1 MSKMIKIPDIYKIY
15 IFVLFGVG
23 IGYLSHDEPKN
34 LFILG
39 VPMFLLMKNTQFS
52 CYTDKIKY
60 ERQKSFNHGLNLTN
74 DCIKLFREW
83 NPENMDDMRLRVQEI
98 IHNMMGGMDLQSL
111 LFTGLNAFMTSR

>member
-1 MSKMIKIPDIYKIY
+1 MFTVPDIYKIY

-23 IGYLSHDEPKN
+23 IGYLTHEDMKN
-34 LFILG
+34 FFILG

-60 ERQKSFNHGLNLTN
+60 ERQKSFNHGLNIAN

-83 NPENMDDMRLRVQEI
+83 NPDNMDDMKEQVQDI
-98 IHNMMGGMDLQSL
+98 IHTMMGGMDLQSL
-111 LFTGLNAFMTSR
+111 LFTGINAFMSSR

>member
-1 MSKMIKIPDIYKIY
+1 MFTIPDIYKIY

-52 CYTDKIKY
+52 CYTEKIKF
-60 ERQKSFNHGLNLTN
+60 ERQKSINLFLT
-74 DCIKLFREW
+74 IFRDVIVLARNW
-83 NPENMDDMRLRVQEI
+83 DSENMEAMKERVQEI
-98 IHNMMGGMDLQSL
+98 LRNIFGTMDLQSL
-111 LFTGLNAFMTSR
+111 MMTGISAFMS

>member
-1 MSKMIKIPDIYKIY
+1 MFKIPDIYKIY

-23 IGYLSHDEPKN
+23 IGYLSRDDTKN

-52 CYTDKIKY
+52 CYTDKIKH
-60 ERQKSFNHGLNLTN
+60 ERQKSLNHGLSVAN

-83 NPENMDDMRLRVQEI
+83 NPENVDDMKERIQEI
-98 IHNMMGGMDLQSL
+98 VRNTMGGMDLQGL